1 MSALWIKDIYI
12 HKGGKSI
19 LQGAEFQINQGEVIC
34 VCGPSGG
41 GKSTLL
47 RVMGGLDNPDSGEIR
62 IFERPTDMRHPSA
75 LDPARDKMGFVFQN
89 CALISN
95 QTVFDN
101 IALPLRY
108 HPKSHYKD
116 LDARVDQIMR
126 AMLVSDFAHK
136 YPHQISLGIQKRVAV
151 ARALITDPDI
161 LLLDEP
167 TSGLDYLSRVNL
179 LALISNMS
187 QLRRVAVVLVTH
199 DLLIPIE
206 LNAKICILNQKK
218 VSPPVKFDDLSTLQI
233 PFVDELIQEFDFG
246 KAEAQGKELNKD
258 YET

>member
-1 MSALWIKDIYI
+1 
-12 HKGGKSI
+12 
-19 LQGAEFQINQGEVIC
+19 
-34 VCGPSGG
+34 
-41 GKSTLL
+41 
-47 RVMGGLDNPDSGEIR
+47 
-62 IFERPTDMRHPSA
+62 
-75 LDPARDKMGFVFQN
+75 
-89 CALISN
+89 
-95 QTVFDN
+95 
-101 IALPLRY
+101 
-108 HPKSHYKD
+108 
-116 LDARVDQIMR
+116 
-126 AMLVSDFAHK
+126 
-136 YPHQISLGIQKRVAV
+136 LGIQKRVAV